1 MRSNSENQAV
11 GCVTFSKNFGQKLKF
26 LMIGGGIGA
35 GIALL
40 FTPKPGR
47 ELRRDIAN
55 LAGKG
60 YDKTLATANE
70 MKHRTVEFYGTAKET
85 GSELLDV
92 VSQGVSA
99 IKDEVAYDVEK
110 VGAIVEGSAERTF
123 GSGNKRIL

>member
-1 MRSNSENQAV
+1 MNNNYKNQRAE
-11 GCVTFSKNFGQKLKF
+11 CVSFSKNFGQKLKF